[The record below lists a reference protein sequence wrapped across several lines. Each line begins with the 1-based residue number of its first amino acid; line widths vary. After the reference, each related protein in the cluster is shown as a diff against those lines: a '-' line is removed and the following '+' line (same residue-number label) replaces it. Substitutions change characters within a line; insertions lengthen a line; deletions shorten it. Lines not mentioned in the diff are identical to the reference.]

1 MSGTSQQQIFKKVQC
16 SHSQDNLKHEE
27 FQGYSFFRQIK
38 KNKKN
43 FHGKVNNLLFNSTS
57 LNYFFLNVSQFLFD
71 GFIKVKINMGA
82 LSVL

>member
-38 KNKKN
+38 KIKKK
-43 FHGKVNNLLFNSTS
+43 FSRES
-57 LNYFFLNVSQFLFD
+57 
-71 GFIKVKINMGA
+71 
-82 LSVL
+82 